1 VTSAGSVEAKLVHAP
16 EFRMTLAVVQPNT
29 DWRAALRVAS
39 VADRHLL
46 LIVRQSLRLKDFG

>member
-1 VTSAGSVEAKLVHAP
+1 
-16 EFRMTLAVVQPNT
+16 MTLAVVQPNT